1 MRIQNTV
8 LSSAVAFSFV
18 LLLQPGS
25 GPLAQDVAAAARA
38 NRANHAK
45 TESEKADSAWYS
57 PTRVTLRAQEQGT
70 SAVMIYEISGNQD
83 LKITMNTT
91 ENGKQQTGEIMLI
104 NGQRQWM
111 LAKNLPLEKGYE
123 IDALDV
129 PVLSLK
135 LVLELL
141 RAAVPGGPSQIK
153 EKTTFNVHEEIRSIA
168 VNTASASGG
177 LEAPWSLQATIE
189 PTAADQ
195 SSFELTAKHM
205 ETMHVSGTW
214 QKEATPLAFSDEM
227 PLDGWQILGIGP
239 IKTTNGNETILD
251 YGAQI
256 SNKHPK
262 TLGELRKV
270 ATK

>member
-8 LSSAVAFSFV
+8 LSTVAFSFV

-38 NRANHAK
+38 NRANRANA
-45 TESEKADSAWYS
+45 TSAKADVAWYS

-70 SAVMIYEISGNQD
+70 SAEMIYEISGNQD
-83 LKITMNTT
+83 LKINMKTT
-91 ENGKQQTGEIMLI
+91 EHGKQQTGEIMLI

-135 LVLELL
+135 LTLELL
-141 RAAVPGGPSQIK
+141 RAAAPRGPSQIK
-153 EKTTFNVHEEIRSIA
+153 DKTTFNVHEELRSIA

-189 PTAADQ
+189 PTAEDQ
-195 SSFELTAKHM
+195 SSFELTAKHK
-205 ETMHVSGTW
+205 ETMHLSRTW
-214 QKEATPLAFSDEM
+214 QKETIPPAFGDDL
-227 PLDGWQILGIGP
+227 PLDGWQIFTIGP
-239 IKTTNGNETILD
+239 IKTTDRNGTILD

-256 SNKHPK
+256 SNQQPK

-270 ATK
+270 ATN